1 MQLCGSLS
9 ILWDC
14 LSLVLE
20 WKLTFSSPMAPAE
33 FSKFLWPCPLLWT
46 PLSGFANRA
55 APVQPRLLP
64 GSSPASPSSSPSSW
78 YRHSVGWYSVERRER
93 RSDFLGWISYAS
105 IKAACLTSQCLGALG
120 GMAFEELILFDF
132 PSTPTH
138 SAHPHKV
145 QTQIKVWR
153 HICVIQC

>member
-20 WKLTFSSPMAPAE
+20 WKLTFSNPMAPAE
-33 FSKFLWPCPLLWT
+33 FSKFLWPCALLWT

-55 APVQPRLLP
+55 APVHPRLLP
-64 GSSPASPSSSPSSW
+64 GSSPASPRSSPSSW
-78 YRHSVGWYSVERRER
+78 YSHSVGWYSVERRER
-93 RSDFLGWISYAS
+93 RSDFLGWISYGS

-120 GMAFEELILFDF
+120 GMAFEELTLFDF

-153 HICVIQC
+153 HIFVIQC